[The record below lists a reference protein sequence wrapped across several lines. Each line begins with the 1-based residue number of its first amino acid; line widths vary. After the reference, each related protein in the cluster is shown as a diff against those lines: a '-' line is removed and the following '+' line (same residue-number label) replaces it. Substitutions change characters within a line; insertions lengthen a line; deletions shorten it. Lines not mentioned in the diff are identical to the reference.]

1 MNLRTPEFPPI
12 VIFEFIDDAAT
23 EVLIVS
29 CGFEDRS
36 LELLRLYRREGRALS
51 GIVIFEYE
59 PSDKRNRNQELKQ
72 LLLDLRVPAEAQV
85 WLKYQR
91 FYPDSFEPLSKVLR
105 RFVARSARIVLD
117 ISGMSRLLIVLVL
130 DACRGLEVELMIGY
144 CEAALYH
151 PTEAMFK
158 TKKKVVKKSA
168 SAFLTGDVYDIVSAL
183 PLSTVT
189 MQGHAR
195 LMIAFAT
202 FNPRELIALLNELSV
217 QQLILIEGRPH
228 LEKDMWRLKATQEL
242 NARVDEFITVDH
254 VIAGTFDY
262 RETLRAL
269 VAAYSKYGET
279 HRILLAPIGSKL
291 QAVAAFLSCQIWP
304 DVQIVYPVAKSF
316 FTEYT
321 EGVASV
327 WQIRFKS
334 YPETLALLRSVRMAG
349 LNSLLERIDL
359 LESAA
364 GAVHNT

>member
-1 MNLRTPEFPPI
+1 MNLRTPDLPPI
-12 VIFEFIDDAAT
+12 VTFEFIDDAVT

-36 LELLRLYRREGRALS
+36 LEVLRRYRTEGRALS
-51 GIVIFEYE
+51 GVVIFEYE
-59 PSDKRNRNQELKQ
+59 PSDKRNRNQELRQ
-72 LLLDLRVPAEAQV
+72 LLFDLQIPSEAQL
-85 WLKYQR
+85 WLKYKR
-91 FYPDSFEPLSKVLR
+91 FYPDSFEPLSNDLR
-105 RFVARSARIVLD
+105 RFVWRRGRVVLD
-117 ISGMSRLLIVLVL
+117 ISGMSRLLIALVL
-130 DACRGLEVELMIGY
+130 DACKEFEGELMIGY

-151 PTEAMFK
+151 PTEAVFK
-158 TKKKVVKKSA
+158 VKKKVVKRSA

-202 FNPRELIALLNELSV
+202 FNPRELVALLNELSV
-217 QQLILIEGRPH
+217 QHLILIEGRPH
-228 LEKDMWRLKATQEL
+228 LEKDLWRLKATQEL

-262 RETLRAL
+262 RETLREL
-269 VAAYSKYGET
+269 VAAYSTYGET

-291 QAVAAFLSCQIWP
+291 QTVAAFLSCQIWP

-334 YPETLALLRSVRMAG
+334 YPETLARLQSVRMAG
-349 LNSLLERIDL
+349 LNSLRERIDL
-359 LESAA
+359 LERSAGTA
-364 GAVHNT
+364 Q